1 LHRESYYKPP
11 ETLLKDRTMANL
23 DTHTTSTSTSAVA
36 AYFTTH
42 AAAQSAID
50 RLKEVGFTST
60 HIGYAGR
67 QFGNDSVEE
76 TDAGGDNAAGARSAS
91 GKAEGAWAKIKN
103 FFEGGDVEPYADE
116 KAGGDSVSH
125 EITADDSDY
134 DAADVNGTFSELAIP
149 QTHSRYFNHR
159 LRQGNEGAVVIVKAE
174 GRKAEAE
181 AILTSAGGDLG
192 QGATD
197 FQYPENQTEELS
209 GAGQRIQLLG
219 EVLRVHKDRIS
230 RGEVRLRKEVITEQQ
245 TIQVP
250 VTREELVVE
259 RIAGDNNTPVEGSI
273 GADKEIRIPL
283 SEERASLDKQ
293 TIVREEVAVGKRAV
307 EEVRNLDSDV
317 QHEELRVE
325 DSTRKP

>member
-1 LHRESYYKPP
+1 
-11 ETLLKDRTMANL
+11 MANL
-23 DTHTTSTSTSAVA
+23 DTRTTSTSTVA

-50 RLKEVGFTST
+50 RLKEAGFTSA

-67 QFGNDSVEE
+67 DSSDDSVEAS
-76 TDAGGDNAAGARSAS
+76 DAGAGKTAGARSAS

-116 KAGGDSVSH
+116 KTRGEAASH
-125 EITADDSDY
+125 EITAGGY
-134 DAADVNGTFSELAIP
+134 EAADVHGTLSELSIP
-149 QTHSRYFNHR
+149 QTHSHYFGHK
-159 LRQGNEGAVVIVKAE
+159 LRQGKEGAVVTVKAE
-174 GRKAEAE
+174 GRETEAE

-197 FQYPENQTEELS
+197 FQYPETQTEEPS
-209 GAGQRIQLLG
+209 GTAQRIQLLG

-245 TIQVP
+245 SVQVP

-259 RIAGDNNTPVEGSI
+259 RIAGDDVTPVQGSI

-283 SEERASLDKQ
+283 SEERASVDKQ
-293 TIVREEVAVGKRAV
+293 TVVREQVAVGKRAV

-325 DSTRKP
+325 DETQKP

>member
-1 LHRESYYKPP
+1 MAKL
-11 ETLLKDRTMANL
+11 ETR
-23 DTHTTSTSTSAVA
+23 TTSTSTVA

-42 AAAQSAID
+42 SAAQSAID
-50 RLKEVGFTST
+50 RLKEAGFTST

-67 QFGNDSVEE
+67 DSGNDSVEA
-76 TDAGGDNAAGARSAS
+76 TDGGAGKTAGARSAS

-116 KAGGDSVSH
+116 KTRGEAASH
-125 EITADDSDY
+125 EITAGDY
-134 DAADVNGTFSELAIP
+134 DAADVHGTFSELSIP
-149 QTHSRYFNHR
+149 QTHSRYFGHQ
-159 LRQGNEGAVVIVKAE
+159 LRQGQEGAVVTVKAE
-174 GRKAEAE
+174 GREAEAE

-197 FQYPENQTEELS
+197 FQYPETQAEEPRS
-209 GAGQRIQLLG
+209 AAQRIQLLG

-245 TIQVP
+245 SVQVP

-259 RIAGDNNTPVEGSI
+259 RIAGDDVTPVQGSI

-293 TIVREEVAVGKRAV
+293 TVVREQVAVGKRAV

-325 DSTRKP
+325 DETQKP

>member
-1 LHRESYYKPP
+1 MQRRSHKKSYSSPKI
-11 ETLLKDRTMANL
+11 LLKETTMANL
-23 DTHTTSTSTSAVA
+23 DTRATSTSTLA

-50 RLKEVGFTST
+50 RLKEAGFTSA

-67 QFGNDSVEE
+67 QFGNDRAEA
-76 TDAGGDNAAGARSAS
+76 TNAGATNAVGERSAS
-91 GKAEGAWAKIKN
+91 SKAEGAWAKIKN

-116 KAGGDSVSH
+116 AARGDSASH
-125 EITADDSDY
+125 EITAGDEDY
-134 DAADVNGTFSELAIP
+134 DAADVHGTFSELSIP
-149 QTHSRYFNHR
+149 QTHSQYFHHR
-159 LRQGNEGAVVIVKAE
+159 LRQGAEGAVVTVKTE
-174 GRKAEAE
+174 GRETEAE

-192 QGATD
+192 QDATD
-197 FQYPENQTEELS
+197 FNPSADETE
-209 GAGQRIQLLG
+209 GAAEQRIQLLG
-219 EVLRVHKDRIS
+219 EVLRVHKDRIK

-245 TIQVP
+245 TVQVP

-259 RIAGDNNTPVEGSI
+259 RIPGTGNTPVEGSI
-273 GADKEIRIPL
+273 GADQEIRIPL

-293 TIVREEVAVGKRAV
+293 TVVREEVAVGKRAV

>member
-1 LHRESYYKPP
+1 
-11 ETLLKDRTMANL
+11 MANL
-23 DTHTTSTSTSAVA
+23 DTRTTSTVA

-50 RLKEVGFTST
+50 RLKEAGFTSA

-67 QFGNDSVEE
+67 EFGNDSVEA
-76 TDAGGDNAAGARSAS
+76 TNAGEGKAAGARSAS

-116 KAGGDSVSH
+116 KTRGESASH
-125 EITADDSDY
+125 EITAGEGDY
-134 DAADVNGTFSELAIP
+134 DAADVNGTFSELSIP
-149 QTHSRYFNHR
+149 QTHSRYFNHQ
-159 LRQGNEGAVVIVKAE
+159 LRQGKEGAVVTVKPD
-174 GRKAEAE
+174 GREAEAE
-181 AILTSAGGDLG
+181 EILASAGGDLG
-192 QGATD
+192 QGAAD
-197 FQYPENQTEELS
+197 FQYPESQTEELG

-245 TIQVP
+245 TVQVP

-259 RIAGDNNTPVEGSI
+259 RIAGDSNTPAQGSI

-283 SEERASLDKQ
+283 SEERAALDKQ
-293 TIVREEVAVGKRAV
+293 TVVREEVAVGKRAV

>member
-1 LHRESYYKPP
+1 
-11 ETLLKDRTMANL
+11 MANL
-23 DTHTTSTSTSAVA
+23 DTRTTPTSTVA

-50 RLKEVGFTST
+50 RLKEVGFTSA

-67 QFGNDSVEE
+67 DFENDTVQ
-76 TDAGGDNAAGARSAS
+76 TTNAGEGNAAGARSAS
-91 GKAEGAWAKIKN
+91 GKGEGAWAKIKN

-116 KAGGDSVSH
+116 EARGDSASH
-125 EITADDSDY
+125 EITAGEGDY
-134 DAADVNGTFSELAIP
+134 DVADVHGTFSELSIP
-149 QTHSRYFNHR
+149 QTHSRYFNHK
-159 LRQGNEGAVVIVKAE
+159 LGQGKEGALVTVKAE
-174 GRKAEAE
+174 GREAEAE
-181 AILTSAGGDLG
+181 AILTGAGGDVG
-192 QGATD
+192 QSATD
-197 FQYPENQTEELS
+197 FQYPESQTGERS

-245 TIQVP
+245 SVQVP

-259 RIAGDNNTPVEGSI
+259 RIAGDAGTPVQGSI
-273 GADKEIRIPL
+273 GADQEIRIPL

-293 TIVREEVAVGKRAV
+293 TVVREQVAVGKRAV

-325 DSTRKP
+325 DETRKP

>member
-1 LHRESYYKPP
+1 
-11 ETLLKDRTMANL
+11 MANL
-23 DTHTTSTSTSAVA
+23 DTRTTSTSTVA

-50 RLKEVGFTST
+50 RLKEAGFTSA

-67 QFGNDSVEE
+67 DFGNNSVEA
-76 TDAGGDNAAGARSAS
+76 TRAGAGNATGARSAS

-116 KAGGDSVSH
+116 RTRGDAASH
-125 EITADDSDY
+125 EITADDY
-134 DAADVNGTFSELAIP
+134 DAADVHGTFSELSIP
-149 QTHSRYFNHR
+149 QTHSRYFGHK
-159 LRQGNEGAVVIVKAE
+159 LRQGQDGAVVTVKAE
-174 GRKAEAE
+174 GRQAEAE
-181 AILTSAGGDLG
+181 EILTSAGGDLG

-197 FQYPENQTEELS
+197 FQYPDNQAEES
-209 GAGQRIQLLG
+209 RGAGQRIQLLG

-245 TIQVP
+245 SVQVP

-259 RIAGDNNTPVEGSI
+259 RIAGNDVTPVQGSI

-293 TIVREEVAVGKRAV
+293 TVVREQVAVGKRAV

-325 DSTRKP
+325 DTTRKP

>member
-1 LHRESYYKPP
+1 
-11 ETLLKDRTMANL
+11 MANL
-23 DTHTTSTSTSAVA
+23 DTRSTSTVA
-36 AYFTTH
+36 AYFATH

-50 RLKEVGFTST
+50 RLKEAGFTSA

-67 QFGNDSVEE
+67 EFGNDSAQASN
-76 TDAGGDNAAGARSAS
+76 AGAGSAAGAHSTS

-116 KAGGDSVSH
+116 KARGDAASH
-125 EITADDSDY
+125 EITAGDDY
-134 DAADVNGTFSELAIP
+134 DSTDVHGTFSDLSIP
-149 QTHSRYFNHR
+149 QTHSRYFDHQ
-159 LRQGNEGAVVIVKAE
+159 LRQGGEGAVVTVKAE
-174 GRKAEAE
+174 GREAEAE
-181 AILTSAGGDLG
+181 AILTGAGGDLG

-197 FQYPENQTEELS
+197 FQYPESQTGEQTGS
-209 GAGQRIQLLG
+209 GQRIQLLG
-219 EVLRVHKDRIS
+219 EALRVHKDRIS

-245 TIQVP
+245 TVQVP

-259 RIAGDNNTPVEGSI
+259 RVTGDNVTPVQGSI
-273 GADKEIRIPL
+273 GADQEIRIPL

-293 TIVREEVAVGKRAV
+293 TVVREEIAVGKRAV

-325 DSTRKP
+325 DNTRKA